1 MKKIS
6 EAEMEFKFE
15 RILSKSSISDIENVL
30 IVRISNNNYHLFGR
44 YFITKKDN
52 NNVVVKL
59 HNGDEVNSFY
69 SMKAAVCWCV
79 FDRRGLYSA
88 ANRIINVDR
97 KLSGLEVSISIH
109 KRLFENAK
117 DQDTGL
123 IYLAKLSEERIQK
136 REMTSELNRYI
147 TDSYNWQQKQFDLKV
162 KQ

>member
-15 RILSKSSISDIENVL
+15 RVLSKSSITDIENVL
-30 IVRISNNNYHLFGR
+30 IVKISNNNYHLFGR
-44 YFITKKDN
+44 YFIHKKDAN
-52 NNVVVKL
+52 NIVVTL

-69 SMKAAVCWCV
+69 SMKSAVCWCV

-88 ANRIINVDR
+88 ARRIVELDR
-97 KLSGLEVSISIH
+97 KLSGLDVSISIH
-109 KRLFENAK
+109 KRLFDNTK

-123 IYLAKLSEERIQK
+123 IYLAKLNEERIQK
-136 REMTSELNRYI
+136 REMTNELNRHI
-147 TDSYNWQQKQFDLKV
+147 ADSYNWQQKQFDLKV